1 MRILKL
7 CDFQQFLQCDFSRF
21 RIAVNE
27 LGKILVPLVRQI
39 AQFLVL
45 CVPIFCEA
53 SPFPEWK
60 HANKEFNLYP
70 VGHIRSCVRVFDFA
84 DDPIAYSGT
93 SFVEILA
100 PVSPQVEPESS
111 PKAQQEADGVK
122 GDDVGSYG
130 LGDLVKDHGLGFLIF
145 FMVGFL
151 CVAGGY
157 SRRY

>member
-1 MRILKL
+1 MEGLKA
-7 CDFQQFLQCDFSRF
+7 CDFQKPLQCCLPGWRV
-21 RIAVNE
+21 AVNQHSKIGVS
-27 LGKILVPLVRQI
+27 LIGKIFAL
-39 AQFLVL
+39 LVL
-45 CVPIFCEA
+45 CGPVFCEA
-53 SPFPEWK
+53 GSVPK
-60 HANKEFNLYP
+60 GQQADKEFDLHSGGA
-70 VGHIRSCVRVFDFA
+70 VRACVRVFDFA
-84 DDPIAYSGT
+84 DDPIAYSGA

-111 PKAQQEADGVK
+111 PEAQQETDGVK
-122 GDDVGSYG
+122 SDDVGSYG